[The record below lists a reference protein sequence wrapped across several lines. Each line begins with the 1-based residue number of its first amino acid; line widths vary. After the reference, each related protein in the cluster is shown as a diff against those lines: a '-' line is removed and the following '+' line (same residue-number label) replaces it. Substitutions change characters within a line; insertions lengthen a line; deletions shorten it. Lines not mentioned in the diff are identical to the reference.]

1 MAEQLHPEDIYQTL
15 EYEIVTLKIKPGETI
30 SENQLCKRF
39 GISRTPVRTA
49 LQRLAQNGFVQIIP
63 CKGTIVTPLIWISW
77 IRSCTSAPL
86 WKAWSCVIFIQV
98 CSPKEYI
105 EIKHKYDLLEEMAQT
120 MTDPDNVDINAFL
133 TLDLEMHSI
142 WFCSM
147 NKWYI
152 WQNLTKPQPDYSR
165 FTRLDVVRAN
175 NVPDV
180 LSEHREIL
188 RVIREKDL
196 DAIEPLIRQHLYGGL
211 RRMGTQLYA
220 EKYRSYFTGI

>member
-1 MAEQLHPEDIYQTL
+1 MAMDLNAKAAYIRGMMKGMEFDPTTQEGKI
-15 EYEIVTLKIKPGETI
+15 IV
-30 SENQLCKRF
+30 
-39 GISRTPVRTA
+39 A
-49 LQRLAQNGFVQIIP
+49 MM
-63 CKGTIVTPLIWISW
+63 
-77 IRSCTSAPL
+77 
-86 WKAWSCVIFIQV
+86 
-98 CSPKEYI
+98 
-105 EIKHKYDLLEEMAQT
+105 DLLEEMAQT

-133 TLDLEMHSI
+133 TLDLEMHAI

-196 DAIEPLIRQHLYGGL
+196 DAIEPLIRRHLYGGL

-220 EKYRSYFTGI
+220 EKYKSYFTGI

>member
-39 GISRTPVRTA
+39 GISRTPVRAA
-49 LQRLAQNGFVQIIP
+49 LQRLEQNGFVQIIP
-63 CKGTIVTPLIWISW
+63 CKGTIVTPIDLDIVDQIVYQRTAVESTVL
-77 IRSCTSAPL
+77 RD
-86 WKAWSCVIFIQV
+86 FIQV

-133 TLDLEMHSI
+133 TLDLEMHAI

-152 WQNLTKPQPDYSR
+152 WQKPDKTAAGLFPLYPSGCGAGQQCAGCAE
-165 FTRLDVVRAN
+165 RAPGN
-175 NVPDV
+175 FAGDPGKRPGC
-180 LSEHREIL
+180 H
-188 RVIREKDL
+188 
-196 DAIEPLIRQHLYGGL
+196 
-211 RRMGTQLYA
+211 
-220 EKYRSYFTGI
+220 

>member
-1 MAEQLHPEDIYQTL
+1 MATLQHTDELYHILED
-15 EYEIVTLKIKPGETI
+15 EICALKILPGEAL

-39 GISRTPVRTA
+39 GVSRTPIRSV
-49 LQRLAQNGFVQIIP
+49 LQRLEQNRFVQIIP
-63 CKGTIVTPLIWISW
+63 CKGTIVTPIDLDIVDQIVYQRTAVESTVL
-77 IRSCTSAPL
+77 RD
-86 WKAWSCVIFIQV
+86 FIQV

-133 TLDLEMHSI
+133 TLDLEMHAI

-188 RVIREKDL
+188 RVIREKTWM
-196 DAIEPLIRQHLYGGL
+196 PLNR
-211 RRMGTQLYA
+211 
-220 EKYRSYFTGI
+220 

>member
-39 GISRTPVRTA
+39 GISRTPVRAA
-49 LQRLAQNGFVQIIP
+49 LQRLEQNGFVQIIP
-63 CKGTIVTPLIWISW
+63 CKGTIVTPIDLDIVDQIAYQRTAVESMVL
-77 IRSCTSAPL
+77 RD
-86 WKAWSCVIFIQV
+86 FIQV

-120 MTDPDNVDINAFL
+120 MTDPENVDINAFL
-133 TLDLEMHSI
+133 MLDLEMHAI
-142 WFCSM
+142 WFRSM

-188 RVIREKDL
+188 RVIREKDV
-196 DAIEPLIRQHLYGGL
+196 DAIEPLIRHHLYGGL

-220 EKYRSYFTGI
+220 EKYKSYFTGI